1 MKLIRGIHNLSQ
13 APQEG
18 CVLTIGNFDGVH
30 RGHRALLQGLQ
41 EEGRKR
47 NLPVM
52 VMLFEPQPLE
62 LFATDKAPARLTR
75 LREKL
80 RYLAECGV
88 DYVLCVRFDRRFA
101 ALTAQNFISDLLVK
115 HLRVKF
121 LAVGDDFRF
130 GAGREGDF
138 LLLQKAGM
146 EYGFDITSTQ
156 TFCEGGVRISSTA
169 VRQALADDNLALA
182 ESLLGHPFAISG
194 RVVHGDELGRT
205 IGFPTANVPLRRQ
218 VSPVKGVYAVEV
230 LGLGE
235 KPLPGVAN
243 IGTRPTVAGIRQQ
256 LEVHLLD
263 VAMDLYGR
271 HIQVVLRK
279 KIRNEQ
285 RFASLD
291 ELKAQIARDELT
303 AREFFGLTKPAYAC
317 YVIKP
322 KHGTENLMSDY
333 KSTLNLPETGF
344 PMRGD
349 LAKREPGMLARW
361 TDDDLYG
368 IIRAAKKGKKTFI
381 LHDGPPYANGSIH
394 IGHSVN
400 KILKDIIVKSKGLSG
415 YDSPYVPG
423 WDCHG
428 LPIELKVEQE
438 YGKPGEKFTAAEFR
452 AKCREYAATQ
462 VDGQRKD
469 FIRLG
474 VLGDWSHPYLTMDFK
489 TEANIIRALGKI
501 IGNGHL
507 HKGAKPVHWCVDCR
521 SALAEAEVEYY
532 DKTSPSIDVAFQAVD
547 QDALKAKFAV
557 SNVNGPI
564 SLVIWTTTPWTL
576 PANRAISIAPDFD
589 YALVQIDG
597 QAVILAKDLVESVMQ
612 RIGVTDYTILG
623 TVKGAELEL
632 LRFTHPFMG
641 FDVPAILGDHVT
653 LDAGTGAV
661 HTAPGHGPDDYVI
674 GQKYGLE
681 TANPVGPDGT
691 YLPGTYPTLDGVNV
705 FKANDIVVALLQ
717 EKGALLHVE
726 KMQHSYPCCWRHK
739 TPIIFRATPQWFVSM
754 DQKGLR
760 AQSLK
765 EIKGVQWIPDWGQ
778 ARIESMVANRP
789 DWCISRQRTWGVPM
803 SLFVH
808 KDTEELHPRTLELME
823 EVAKRV
829 EVDGIQAWWDLDAKE
844 ILGDEADQYVKVP
857 DTLDVWFDSGSTHSS
872 VVDVRPEFAG
882 HAADMYL
889 EGSDQHRGW
898 FMSSLMISTAMKG
911 KAPYRQVL
919 THGFTVDGQGR
930 KMSKSIGNTVS
941 PQDVMNKLGADILRL
956 WVASTDYTG
965 EMAVSDEILK
975 RAADSYRRIRNTA
988 RFLLANLNGF
998 DPAKDMVKP
1007 EEMVVLDRWAVGCA
1021 KAAQED
1027 ILKAYEAYDFHEVV
1041 QRLMRFCSV
1050 EMGSFYLDI
1059 IKDRQYTAKADSVA
1073 RRSCQ
1078 TALYHIAEALVRWM
1092 APILSFTADE
1102 VWGYLPGEREKYVFT
1117 GEWYEGLF
1125 GLADS
1130 EAMNDAFWDEL
1141 LKVRG
1146 EVNKVIEQARADK
1159 KVGGSLEAAVTLYA
1173 EPELSA
1179 KLTALGDEL
1188 RFVLL
1193 TSGAT
1198 VADYND
1204 APADAQQSEVL
1215 KGLKV
1220 ALSKAEG
1227 EKCPR
1232 CWHYTQ
1238 DVGKVAEHAEICGRC
1253 VSNVAGDGEKRKFA

>member
-1 MKLIRGIHNLSQ
+1 
-13 APQEG
+13 
-18 CVLTIGNFDGVH
+18 
-30 RGHRALLQGLQ
+30 
-41 EEGRKR
+41 
-47 NLPVM
+47 
-52 VMLFEPQPLE
+52 
-62 LFATDKAPARLTR
+62 
-75 LREKL
+75 
-80 RYLAECGV
+80 
-88 DYVLCVRFDRRFA
+88 
-101 ALTAQNFISDLLVK
+101 
-115 HLRVKF
+115 
-121 LAVGDDFRF
+121 
-130 GAGREGDF
+130 
-138 LLLQKAGM
+138 
-146 EYGFDITSTQ
+146 
-156 TFCEGGVRISSTA
+156 
-169 VRQALADDNLALA
+169 
-182 ESLLGHPFAISG
+182 
-194 RVVHGDELGRT
+194 
-205 IGFPTANVPLRRQ
+205 
-218 VSPVKGVYAVEV
+218 
-230 LGLGE
+230 
-235 KPLPGVAN
+235 
-243 IGTRPTVAGIRQQ
+243 
-256 LEVHLLD
+256 
-263 VAMDLYGR
+263 
-271 HIQVVLRK
+271 
-279 KIRNEQ
+279 
-285 RFASLD
+285 
-291 ELKAQIARDELT
+291 
-303 AREFFGLTKPAYAC
+303 
-317 YVIKP
+317 
-322 KHGTENLMSDY
+322 MSDF

-361 TDDDLYG
+361 NGDDLYG
-368 IIRAAKKGKKTFI
+368 IIRNAKKGKKSFI

-415 YDSPYVPG
+415 FDSPYVPG

-428 LPIELKVEQE
+428 LPIELKVEQLI
-438 YGKPGEKFTAAEFR
+438 GKPGEKVSAAEFR
-452 AKCREYAATQ
+452 AECRKYAAEQ
-462 VDGQRKD
+462 VDGQRAD

-474 VLGDWSHPYLTMDFK
+474 VLGDWSRPYLTMDFN

-532 DKTSPSIDVAFQAVD
+532 DKTSPSIFVNFQAVD
-547 QDALKAKFAV
+547 ADAVKAKFGAAQASGPV
-557 SNVNGPI
+557 SM
-564 SLVIWTTTPWTL
+564 VIWTTTPWTL
-576 PANRAISIAPDFD
+576 PANRAVSLNAEFE
-589 YALVQIDG
+589 YVLAQVDG
-597 QAVILAKDLVESVMQ
+597 QALIVAKDLLESVMKSAG
-612 RIGVTDYTILG
+612 IGEWQILGTAKGADLDLMRFKHPFLDFDVPTILG
-623 TVKGAELEL
+623 E
-632 LRFTHPFMG
+632 
-641 FDVPAILGDHVT
+641 HVT

-681 TANPVGPDGT
+681 VANPVGADGC
-691 YLPGTYPTLDGVNV
+691 YLPGTYEGLDGVQV
-705 FKANDIVVALLQ
+705 FKANDLIVNILRD
-717 EKGALLHVE
+717 KGALLHVE
-726 KMQHSYPCCWRHK
+726 KLLHSYPHCWRHK
-739 TPIIFRATPQWFVSM
+739 TPIIFRATPQWFISM

-765 EIKGVQWIPDWGQ
+765 EIKDVQWIPDWGQ

-808 KDTEELHPRTLELME
+808 KETEELHPRTLELME

-829 EVDGIQAWWDLDAKE
+829 EQDGIQAWWDLDPRD
-844 ILGDEADQYVKVP
+844 IMGDDADNYTKVP

-872 VVDVRPEFAG
+872 VVDVRPEFNG

-998 DPAKDMVKP
+998 NPETDMVKP
-1007 EEMVVLDRWAVGCA
+1007 EDMVTLDRWAVGCA
-1021 KAAQED
+1021 QEAQAD
-1027 ILKAYEAYDFHEVV
+1027 ILASYENYDFHEVV
-1041 QRLMRFCSV
+1041 QRLMRFCSI

-1078 TALYHIAEALVRWM
+1078 TALFHIAEALVRWM
-1092 APILSFTADE
+1092 APIMSFTADE
-1102 VWGYLPGEREKYVFT
+1102 IWGYLPGKREQYVFT

-1130 EAMNDAFWDEL
+1130 EAMNNDFWDTL
-1141 LKVRG
+1141 LTVRG

-1159 KVGGSLEAAVTLYA
+1159 RVGGSLEAAVTLYA
-1173 EPELSA
+1173 DSELAA
-1179 KLTALGDEL
+1179 KLNSLGEEL

-1193 TSGAT
+1193 TSEAE
-1198 VADYND
+1198 VADYAQAGD
-1204 APADAQQSEVL
+1204 DAQQSEIV
-1215 KGLKV
+1215 KGLKI
-1220 ALSKAEG
+1220 ALRKADG

-1232 CWHYTQ
+1232 CWHYTK
-1238 DVGKVAEHAEICGRC
+1238 DVGQVAEHAEICGRC